1 MLRIALLVSTDV
13 LVMVLMTVVYSLM
26 MEYVLHIVV
35 RIIMWRM
42 NKMAT
47 YVVSMVL
54 YLLCLTINMI
64 IILCTVVYSLQPL
77 M

>member
-1 MLRIALLVSTDV
+1 MFRIALLVSTDV
-13 LVMVLMTVVYSLM
+13 LVMVLMTVVHSLM
-26 MEYVLHIVV
+26 MEYVLHLVV

-64 IILCTVVYSLQPL
+64 IILCTVVYSLQLL